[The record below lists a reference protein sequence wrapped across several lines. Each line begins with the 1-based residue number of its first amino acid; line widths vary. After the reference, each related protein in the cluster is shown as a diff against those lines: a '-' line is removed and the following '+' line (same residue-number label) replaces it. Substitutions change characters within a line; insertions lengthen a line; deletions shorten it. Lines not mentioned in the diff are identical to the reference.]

1 MAIKG
6 TGGDF
11 VKINTTAI
19 KAAIAEKG
27 MTQRETAE
35 KAGIAQPQ
43 FSTMLA
49 RGTATCKSAGRIA
62 AALEVPVAAILEP

>member
-1 MAIKG
+1 M
-6 TGGDF
+6 
-11 VKINTTAI
+11 KINTNMI
-19 KAAIAEKG
+19 KATIAEKG

-35 KAGIAQPQ
+35 KAGISQPQ

-62 AALEVPVAAILEP
+62 AALEVPVTVILEP

>member
-1 MAIKG
+1 MKIK
-6 TGGDF
+6 
-11 VKINTTAI
+11 TAVI
-19 KAAIAEKG
+19 KATIAEKG
-27 MTQRETAE
+27 LTQRETAAR
-35 KAGIAQPQ
+35 AGIAQPQ